1 MMDIETLTVAEIVT
15 KDIKTAD
22 VFKKNGIDFCCG
34 GNVAVREVCAKKGI
48 DFEELRKDLIEV
60 NTTDSLSHNFN
71 DWELDFLVDY
81 IVNTHHNYV
90 AAANDLLIQYSDKV
104 ASVHGHHYSEVVE
117 INKILHSMFD
127 ELNAHMQKEEVILF
141 PYIKKI
147 VVSKKQN
154 IELKKPD
161 FGTINNPIKMMEDE
175 HDAAGDGMKSIA
187 TLSNNFTPP
196 SEACNTFKALYAKL
210 EEFQN
215 DLFQHIHLENNI
227 LFPKAIELEK
237 ELFC

>member
-90 AAANDLLIQYSDKV
+90 AAANDLL
-104 ASVHGHHYSEVVE
+104 
-117 INKILHSMFD
+117 
-127 ELNAHMQKEEVILF
+127 MQ
-141 PYIKKI
+141 
-147 VVSKKQN
+147 
-154 IELKKPD
+154 
-161 FGTINNPIKMMEDE
+161 
-175 HDAAGDGMKSIA
+175 
-187 TLSNNFTPP
+187 
-196 SEACNTFKALYAKL
+196 
-210 EEFQN
+210 
-215 DLFQHIHLENNI
+215 
-227 LFPKAIELEK
+227 LEK
-237 ELFC
+237 QRTGNYQSKEYFSKD